1 MAAEGF
7 TLTMLAV
14 LPSPSKAL
22 EGAGARQ
29 VFGPA
34 TPHSFADTPIPGPRV
49 ADKGLLGLVQI
60 GRFLGNTQP
69 QVRTLSGP
77 FI

>member
-14 LPSPSKAL
+14 LPSPSRAL

-34 TPHSFADTPIPGPRV
+34 TPHSFADTPIPGPKV
-49 ADKGLLGLVQI
+49 ADKGLLCEQ
-60 GRFLGNTQP
+60 
-69 QVRTLSGP
+69 
-77 FI
+77 